1 MRGTRL
7 SGMKDI
13 CAYVGRSEPTV
24 LALIRNEGF
33 PAKKIRGE
41 WTSDTELVDAWRRKQ
56 IAGAAA

>member
-1 MRGTRL
+1 
-7 SGMKDI
+7 MKDI

-41 WTSDTELVDAWRRKQ
+41 WTSDTELIDAWRRKQ
-56 IAGAAA
+56 IAGVAA